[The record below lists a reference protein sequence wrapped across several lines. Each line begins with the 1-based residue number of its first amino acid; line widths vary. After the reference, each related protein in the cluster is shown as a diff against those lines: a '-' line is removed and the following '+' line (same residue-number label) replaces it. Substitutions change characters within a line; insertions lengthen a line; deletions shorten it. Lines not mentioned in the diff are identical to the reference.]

1 MGPAKRGMSTTVA
14 ITAQTPEATGAY
26 AVRKVA
32 EAAAGPPAE
41 EHPPAI
47 GQPDL
52 RLVIEEDKSSG
63 SFIYK
68 TLDRRTGEIV
78 QQYPREEVLRLR
90 ELPGYQ
96 PGDLTDSA
104 S

>member
-1 MGPAKRGMSTTVA
+1 MGSALGDMSNTVA
-14 ITAQTPEATGAY
+14 ITAQSPEVLASSGARPVAKATGEKPEATTSGQ
-26 AVRKVA
+26 
-32 EAAAGPPAE
+32 
-41 EHPPAI
+41 

-52 RLVIEEDKSSG
+52 RLVIEEDKSTG

>member
-1 MGPAKRGMSTTVA
+1 MSTTVA

-26 AVRKVA
+26 AVRNVA
-32 EAAAGPPAE
+32 EAAAGPQAE

>member
-1 MGPAKRGMSTTVA
+1 MSTTVA
-14 ITAQTPEATGAY
+14 ITAQTPEATSAY
-26 AVRKVA
+26 PVRKVA
-32 EAAAGPPAE
+32 EAAASTPAE
-41 EHPPAI
+41 ERPSAI

-68 TLDRRTGEIV
+68 TMDRRTGESV
-78 QQYPREEVLRLR
+78 KQYPREEVLRLR
-90 ELPGYQ
+90 ELHGYQ